1 MQELWQNPFLIWLIF
16 KRRAATYA
24 VSQSTSIVLLLFLFP
39 ALYAGWS
46 ADLSQLSSLG
56 PWRPAALGLHHTT
69 RARVRTRRQ
78 TLGTSKVGDLEVSA
92 GYASP
97 SSRGL
102 RDGDEL
108 LLSTGAAGN

>member
-1 MQELWQNPFLIWLIF
+1 MRGGRTQRTWRDTFETMQELWQNPFLIWLIF

-69 RARVRTRRQ
+69 RARVRTQHPVRVWNAV
-78 TLGTSKVGDLEVSA
+78 TSKADPWDQQGWRS
-92 GYASP
+92 
-97 SSRGL
+97 
-102 RDGDEL
+102 
-108 LLSTGAAGN
+108 